1 MKHFTKVD
9 IIYQDILSNYI
20 RLPKED
26 KAIKKI
32 SCDLTD
38 LIINPLWFHKKN
50 LSQTTTGYGKAL
62 KTEYMIHYE
71 GRKYR
76 VLYTL
81 FSNSGTYYF
90 KTKNFDIILNLE
102 DGE

>member
-1 MKHFTKVD
+1 MKQFTRAD
-9 IIYQDILSNYI
+9 IICQSEYVRKIECN
-20 RLPKED
+20 KED
-26 KAIKKI
+26 L
-32 SCDLTD
+32 LT
-38 LIINPLWFHKKN
+38 NPLWFHKKN

-62 KTEYMIHYE
+62 KTEYMIQYE

-90 KTKNFDIILNLE
+90 KTKNVDIILNIY
-102 DGE
+102 